1 MQTQVF
7 KGQNVSLVS
16 RVWTATVPK
25 YIFVDVGKTLD
36 SKLNEIL
43 NFSSNIL
50 HLKNSYIE
58 RWLLH
63 GESIDNCTNPHW
75 INL

>member
-1 MQTQVF
+1 MDCIQLFLSTFQ
-7 KGQNVSLVS
+7 QL
-16 RVWTATVPK
+16 A
-25 YIFVDVGKTLD
+25 FVDVGNTVD
-36 SKLNEIL
+36 SKLYEIL

-63 GESIDNCTNPHW
+63 GESSGNCTNPHW